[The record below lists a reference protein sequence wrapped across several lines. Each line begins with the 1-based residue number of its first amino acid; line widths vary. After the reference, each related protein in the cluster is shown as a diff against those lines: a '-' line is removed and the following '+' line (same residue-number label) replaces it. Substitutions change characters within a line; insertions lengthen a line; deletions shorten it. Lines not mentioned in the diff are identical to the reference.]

1 MDPQSR
7 RIEPVGGI
15 LSRDAKLILSW
26 VLINSIPIGYMNVVP
41 LVYLVEVGYAPSL
54 IGAIYALGAV
64 ANTIGYIP
72 FGMLADKYGRK
83 VFVIVGGF
91 LPFFSYAIFGLTL
104 NPIWLIFASI
114 LGGIGLAGG
123 LGVAINSTA
132 LLPLLT
138 EKTTDKN
145 RTLLFGILQGF
156 WIIAITIGSLLSFL
170 PSVLTTNFSLSSYQA
185 HSYAYFVMSAL
196 VAASTIPILFVKE
209 RKIERTPFA
218 RAQTPSRISSR
229 LQIISGRRILNFSIV
244 FAFAGLGVGVIVQ
257 LIPTWY
263 ALRFGASETTAGLW
277 IAIAEFT
284 GLVAVPIIPRLVK
297 RGGTVF
303 ASSSTMI
310 VSCVFLALMPLSTF
324 FHEAAALFVVRAIF
338 TTISWP
344 ILQSY
349 MMGIVNEKERAT
361 TTGITYTAWALTSSI
376 GTYLGGYLLGANLL
390 SLPFVFGVGG
400 YLASA
405 ILLYIL
411 FRKIKPP
418 EELELDL
425 GSSEIKTG

>member
-1 MDPQSR
+1 MDSLSKG
-7 RIEPVGGI
+7 ESGGSV
-15 LSRDAKLILSW
+15 LSRDTKLILSW

-41 LVYLVEVGYAPSL
+41 LVYLVEVGYNPSL

-83 VFVIVGGF
+83 VFVIIGGF

-104 NPIWLIFASI
+104 NADWLIFASI

-170 PSVLTTNFSLSSYQA
+170 PSVLISNFSLSSYQA

-196 VAASTIPILFVKE
+196 VAVSTIPILFVKE
-209 RKIERTPFA
+209 KKIERTPFP
-218 RAQTPSRISSR
+218 RGQTSRISSR
-229 LQIISGRRILNFSIV
+229 LQIISGRRILNFVIV
-244 FAFAGLGVGVIVQ
+244 FAFAGLGVGAIVQ

-263 ALRFGASETTAGLW
+263 ALRFGANETTAGLW
-277 IAIAEFT
+277 IAIAEFS
-284 GLVAVPIIPRLVK
+284 GIIAIPIIPRLVK
-297 RGGTVF
+297 RGGTVTRF
-303 ASSSTMI
+303 
-310 VSCVFLALMPLSTF
+310 
-324 FHEAAALFVVRAIF
+324 
-338 TTISWP
+338 
-344 ILQSY
+344 
-349 MMGIVNEKERAT
+349 
-361 TTGITYTAWALTSSI
+361 
-376 GTYLGGYLLGANLL
+376 
-390 SLPFVFGVGG
+390 
-400 YLASA
+400 
-405 ILLYIL
+405 LLYDDNIL
-411 FRKIKPP
+411 RLSGSDATVHVLPRSCRPFCHSGNFYDDFVA
-418 EELELDL
+418 DL
-425 GSSEIKTG
+425 AVLHDGNRQ

>member
-1 MDPQSR
+1 M
-7 RIEPVGGI
+7 EPSSQGNGPFGVF
-15 LSRDAKLILSW
+15 SRDAKLILSW
-26 VLINSIPIGYMNVVP
+26 ILINSIPIGYMNVVP
-41 LVYLVEVGYAPSL
+41 LVYLVEVGYNPSL
-54 IGAIYALGAV
+54 IGTIYALGAV

-83 VFVIVGGF
+83 VFVVVGGF

-104 NPIWLIFASI
+104 NPDWLIFASI

-138 EKTTDKN
+138 ETTTDKH
-145 RTLLFGILQGF
+145 RTFLFGIVQGF
-156 WIIAITIGSLLSFL
+156 WIIALTIGSLLSFL
-170 PSVLTTNFSLSSYQA
+170 PSVLISKFSLSSYQA
-185 HSYAYFVMSAL
+185 HSYSYFAMSAL
-196 VAASTIPILFVKE
+196 IAISTIPILLAKE
-209 RKIERTPFA
+209 KKIKRTSFT
-218 RAQTPSRISSR
+218 REKSSSRISER
-229 LQIISGRRILNFSIV
+229 LQIISGKRILDFSIV

-277 IAIAEFT
+277 IALAEACGIIAI
-284 GLVAVPIIPRLVK
+284 PIIPRLVK
-297 RGGTVF
+297 RGGTVV

-310 VSCVFLALMPLSTF
+310 VSTVFLGLMPLSSVF
-324 FHEAAALFVVRAIF
+324 RQAAVIFMIRSIF
-338 TTISWP
+338 TAVSWP

-349 MMGIVNEKERAT
+349 MMGIVKEKERAT

-390 SLPFVFGVGG
+390 SFPFIFGVGG
-400 YLASA
+400 YFLSA
-405 ILLYIL
+405 ILLYAL
-411 FRKIKPP
+411 FRKIRPP
-418 EELELDL
+418 EELEVDL
-425 GSSEIKTG
+425 GSSEIKSG